1 MELTGMDSDVF
12 RFLGESSRRR
22 LVVLST
28 TQPLRPKTR
37 MAFMTRH
44 NDMIPDWIVSTMRR
58 IGFFV
63 LRAFFVVDSHF
74 AAA

>member
-1 MELTGMDSDVF
+1 
-12 RFLGESSRRR
+12 
-22 LVVLST
+22 
-28 TQPLRPKTR
+28 